1 MVKLILL
8 VLMFDLNK
16 EPPYVDYF
24 DRIEVNHYHN
34 EWGAEVWSQL
44 ICWDWNP
51 RKGVFRVEHYI
62 MMKDAYKETEEGKK
76 KWDKKIRDKAD
87 KIKDWMTRL
96 SFLNDNR
103 YRGEFVGGKYYPSKN
118 FRTGYWEV
126 KFLDKG
132 FNRIIKSKIF
142 VESRTQ
148 YDPEAAD
155 REFFPVKYRR
165 GIKKIPTN
173 QSKSSVINNPEWQDF
188 VERLVPHFNN

>member
-8 VLMFDLNK
+8 FLMFDLNK

-76 KWDKKIRDKAD
+76 KWDKNIRDIAD
-87 KIKDWMTRL
+87 KIKDWMTRVD
-96 SFLNDNR
+96 FLTSCR
-103 YRGEFVGGKYYPSKN
+103 YRGDFVGGTYYPFKN
-118 FRTGYWEV
+118 FRTDYWEV

-132 FNRIIKSKIF
+132 FSRIIKSKIF
-142 VESRTQ
+142 VESRTK
-148 YDPEAAD
+148 YDPETAD
-155 REFFPVKYRR
+155 REFYATKYRR
-165 GIKKIPTN
+165 GLKKIPTN
-173 QSKSSVINNPEWQDF
+173 QSKSSVINNPEWQNF
-188 VERLVPHFNN
+188 VERLVPQFNN